1 MKKYNLD
8 LVAATF
14 IILDSNEASMQVSLI
29 DHLWKASLYRLFFS
43 FSSFDFVHK
52 FSQSGNVAFDFISVG
67 FKFCN
72 VTVYLE
78 IFLA

>member
-29 DHLWKASLYRLFFS
+29 DHLW
-43 FSSFDFVHK
+43 
-52 FSQSGNVAFDFISVG
+52 
-67 FKFCN
+67 
-72 VTVYLE
+72 
-78 IFLA
+78 